1 MPIILITGAT
11 AGFGQATARR
21 FARAGWSVVG
31 TGRREERLRAL
42 AGEIGPAFHGLAFD
56 ITDPAAVAA
65 ALDSLPDAFA
75 AIDLLVNNAGMAL
88 GTAPAPE
95 PPLADW
101 QAMVETNVSGLLAVT
116 HRLLPGLIARKGM
129 IVNLSSIA
137 AHWPYPGGNVYAA
150 TKAFVRQFSLGLRAD
165 LHGTGV
171 RVTSLE
177 PGLCESEFTMIRTR
191 GNQAAYDA
199 LYEGADPIQPE
210 DIAETIH
217 WLATQPPHLNFNS
230 IEMMPVSQSWAPLRV
245 HRRETDRA

>member
-1 MPIILITGAT
+1 
-11 AGFGQATARR
+11 
-21 FARAGWSVVG
+21 
-31 TGRREERLRAL
+31 
-42 AGEIGPAFHGLAFD
+42 
-56 ITDPAAVAA
+56 
-65 ALDSLPDAFA
+65 
-75 AIDLLVNNAGMAL
+75 
-88 GTAPAPE
+88 
-95 PPLADW
+95 
-101 QAMVETNVSGLLAVT
+101 MVETNVSGLLAVT